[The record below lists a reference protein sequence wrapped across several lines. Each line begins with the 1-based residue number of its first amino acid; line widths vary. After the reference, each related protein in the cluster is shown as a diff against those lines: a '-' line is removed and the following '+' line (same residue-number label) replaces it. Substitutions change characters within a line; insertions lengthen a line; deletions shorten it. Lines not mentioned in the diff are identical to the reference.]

1 MNPRIELTV
10 VHALACLGLSGCA
23 SRNSGPLE
31 TPDQFIAA
39 TPGVEGRA
47 AVIRAGNPKLSRE
60 QAMAEAAA
68 ESAASRDRLEQAKA
82 EKQHAAQKAFEED
95 LAKTLA
101 AEGK

>member
-1 MNPRIELTV
+1 MHPKIELMV
-10 VHALACLGLSGCA
+10 VLALACLGLGGCV
-23 SRNSGPLE
+23 SRNSGPAM

-60 QAMAEAAA
+60 QAMAQAAA
-68 ESAASRDRLEQAKA
+68 ESAASRERLERAKA
-82 EKQHAAQKAFEED
+82 DKQHAAQKAFEED

-101 AEGK
+101 AEGR